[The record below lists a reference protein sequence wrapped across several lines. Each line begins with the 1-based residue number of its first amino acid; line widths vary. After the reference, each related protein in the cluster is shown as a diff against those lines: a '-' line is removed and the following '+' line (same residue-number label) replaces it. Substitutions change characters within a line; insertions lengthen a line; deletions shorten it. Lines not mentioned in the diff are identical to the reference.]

1 MTKLSPDGKKEFVAV
16 IKTRRKS
23 KGGKR
28 DGRHGHTG
36 KVGIVY
42 RLENGERK
50 EEVFRAE
57 GPTLKHVAR
66 LLRNP
71 GPVPTW
77 VRIDSEGET
86 FF

>member
-1 MTKLSPDGKKEFVAV
+1 
-16 IKTRRKS
+16 
-23 KGGKR
+23 
-28 DGRHGHTG
+28 
-36 KVGIVY
+36 
-42 RLENGERK
+42 
-50 EEVFRAE
+50 
-57 GPTLKHVAR
+57 VAR